1 LQLYTFIGLKGA
13 LVRFYPDEQVR
24 GLLEYKRWLWIAGA
38 IIAAAVCEI
47 WFHWLAS
54 ANPYVLGVY
63 LTPDR
68 GEKYFIGGC
77 IDTVLPAAFLGAVNG
92 WVGFP
97 VWSLRKVMFI
107 ASGLAVCVVAMLPI
121 YSTLVGKEN
130 LAIIWGYRRSV
141 SSYIFPFAST
151 FAVIAFFTHAAYVFR
166 WDWKRRR
173 V

>member
-1 LQLYTFIGLKGA
+1 MEY
-13 LVRFYPDEQVR
+13 RR
-24 GLLEYKRWLWIAGA
+24 GLWIAGA
-38 IIAAAVCEI
+38 IVAVAVCEI
-47 WFHWLAS
+47 WFHWLVS
-54 ANPYVLGVY
+54 VNPYVLGVY

-97 VWSLRKVMFI
+97 VWSLRKAMLI
-107 ASGLAVCVVAMLPI
+107 ASGLAVFVVAMLPV
-121 YSTLVGKEN
+121 YSALIGKEN

-141 SSYIFPFAST
+141 SSCIFPVAST
-151 FAVIAFFTHAAYVFR
+151 FAVIAFFTHGAYVFR
-166 WDWKRRR
+166 RDWNRRR